1 MNLRISTA
9 GLHAQGLNG
18 LLQRQQELARTQ
30 QEMISGT
37 RINRAAD
44 DPAAASNAQ
53 RLDHAVA
60 ALEQY
65 DRNSGLLEHRLR
77 LQEGALED
85 AGDNLR
91 RARELAIQAN
101 NAALSPTD
109 RALLAAELRELHGEL
124 VSIANRDDGNGRQL
138 FAGSRDGVTPFSS
151 SGGRVEYA
159 GDDGQNLV
167 DVAAGLAVADT
178 DAGSDVFMRART
190 GDGEVFGSAA
200 AANTGSGVLQS
211 TAITD
216 HAAWNRATLRVEF
229 TTGDS
234 YRVLDAGGTEL
245 ATGTWQSGESIDAGG
260 ARITLTGAP
269 AAGDAFTVERAPTRD
284 VFASV
289 KALADALEAPAAT
302 AAERAR
308 RDNVI
313 SGSIA
318 DLGTAQ
324 DHMLSLRASTG
335 ARLASLD
342 SASDTRGAEEV
353 SLSATLSQLR
363 DVDYAKAATQL
374 ALHATALEAAQRT
387 IVRVQSLSL
396 FDRLG

>member
-1 MNLRISTA
+1 
-9 GLHAQGLNG
+9 
-18 LLQRQQELARTQ
+18 
-30 QEMISGT
+30 
-37 RINRAAD
+37 
-44 DPAAASNAQ
+44 
-53 RLDHAVA
+53 
-60 ALEQY
+60 
-65 DRNSGLLEHRLR
+65 
-77 LQEGALED
+77 
-85 AGDNLR
+85 
-91 RARELAIQAN
+91 
-101 NAALSPTD
+101 
-109 RALLAAELRELHGEL
+109 
-124 VSIANRDDGNGRQL
+124 QL
-138 FAGSRDGVTPFSS
+138 FAGSRDGVTPFSN

-167 DVAAGLAVADT
+167 DVAAGLAVANT

-190 GDGEVFGSAA
+190 GDGEVFGSA